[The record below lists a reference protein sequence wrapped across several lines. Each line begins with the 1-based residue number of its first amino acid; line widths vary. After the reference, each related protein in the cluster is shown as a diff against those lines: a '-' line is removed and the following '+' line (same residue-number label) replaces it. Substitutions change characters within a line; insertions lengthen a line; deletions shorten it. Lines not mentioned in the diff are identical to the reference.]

1 MEHRMKSLSSLLI
14 SGLISSSFTTSV
26 PCFDKET
33 SSNEASSQETSSG
46 ESLLFDSLNVA
57 GYLLSDE
64 KGASELAE
72 GLNAADG
79 KGIAVEVHEFPA
91 TFAFVEDGEKNAA
104 DLDSDAED
112 TGGAKPKSRVSGKI
126 VIIDAE
132 GKRKEYQFN
141 GDQARMLHPVQN
153 PTTNDAETADGSQ
166 AEDDANSGTL
176 LQSTNEERYVLGV
189 QCEECGELLRS
200 HLKLGNKG
208 LVILEVREET
218 PAAEAG
224 LKRDDIIL
232 SINGKD
238 LDSLSQLVATVSE
251 SDGSSVKLIV
261 LRAGDQ
267 QEISV
272 TPRKMLVPTMVVPAR
287 MDAEDFDE
295 LLGKADSD
303 VRVRRIHPGLLIE
316 GGVPGEQ
323 KDVQALIEKLRQMAE
338 KSALTENAASQVII
352 ATPGHSE
359 EATAESAAAL
369 ETQAAVKQLQEQVRQ
384 LQGQLSELQKR
395 LPASKPESDNR

>member
-1 MEHRMKSLSSLLI
+1 MKSLSTLVI

-26 PCFDKET
+26 PCFDKEA
-33 SSNEASSQETSSG
+33 SSNEASLQETPSG
-46 ESLLFDSLNVA
+46 ESLLFDSLKVA
-57 GYLLSDE
+57 RYLLDDE
-64 KGASELAE
+64 KGSPQFTG
-72 GLNAADG
+72 GLNAAPQKD
-79 KGIAVEVHEFPA
+79 IAVEGQQLPV
-91 TFAFVEDGEKNAA
+91 TFAFVQEDDKNVGTA
-104 DLDSDAED
+104 DAKEPQ
-112 TGGAKPKSRVSGKI
+112 GAKPKSRVSGKI
-126 VIIDAE
+126 VIIDSE

-141 GDQARMLHPVQN
+141 GDQARMLPPAQN
-153 PTTNDAETADGSQ
+153 PSTNNAETADGSQ
-166 AEDDANSGTL
+166 AKDDANSGIL
-176 LQSTNEERYVLGV
+176 LQPANEERYVLGV

-224 LKRDDIIL
+224 LKKDDIIL

-238 LDSLSQLVATVSE
+238 LDSLSRLVATVSE
-251 SDGSSVKLIV
+251 SDGSPVKLIV

-272 TPRKMLVPTMVVPAR
+272 TPRKMQVPTMVVPAR
-287 MDAEDFDE
+287 MDAEDFDV
-295 LLGKADSD
+295 LLGKTDPT

-352 ATPGHSE
+352 ATPGHGE
-359 EATAESAAAL
+359 EAPEDSAAAL
-369 ETQAAVKQLQEQVRQ
+369 ETQAAVKKLQEQVRQ
-384 LQGQLSELQKR
+384 LQGQISELQKR
-395 LPASKPESDNR
+395 LPVSEPESDNR

>member
-1 MEHRMKSLSSLLI
+1 MKSLSTLLI
-14 SGLISSSFTTSV
+14 SGLISSSFTTSI
-26 PCFDKET
+26 PYFDNET
-33 SSNEASSQETSSG
+33 SSNNASSQETSSG
-46 ESLLFDSLNVA
+46 ESLLFDSLKVA
-57 GYLLSDE
+57 SYILSEE

-79 KGIAVEVHEFPA
+79 KGIAVEVHEFPVHL
-91 TFAFVEDGEKNAA
+91 AFVKDEDKNAGIA
-104 DLDSDAED
+104 DADAEE
-112 TGGAKPKSRVSGKI
+112 TQETKPKSRVSGKI

-141 GDQARMLHPVQN
+141 GDQARMLHPAQN
-153 PTTNDAETADGSQ
+153 PATNDAETADGSH

-189 QCEECGELLRS
+189 QCEECGALLRS

-218 PAAEAG
+218 PAVEAG
-224 LKRDDIIL
+224 LKKDDIIL

-238 LDSLSQLVATVSE
+238 LESLSQLVATVSE
-251 SDGSSVKLIV
+251 SDGSPVKLVV

-272 TPRKMLVPTMVVPAR
+272 TPRKMQVPTMVVPAR
-287 MDAEDFDE
+287 IDAEDFDE
-295 LLGKADSD
+295 LLGQADSD

-338 KSALTENAASQVII
+338 KSAPTENAASQVII
-352 ATPGHSE
+352 SPPGDGE
-359 EATAESAAAL
+359 EATDESAAAL

-395 LPASKPESDNR
+395 LPASEPESDNR

>member
-141 GDQARMLHPVQN
+141 GDQARMLHSVQN